1 MATSFKLH
9 ICDADGIFFD
19 GDAESVVVP
28 SSDGLVG
35 IMARHR
41 NEVFSVEPGPFKYK
55 TPDGVEHHA
64 FVSSGMMRIEDGDVL
79 LLVEDAERPED
90 IDEDLARR
98 EEEAAR
104 EAMLQKQSARDH
116 IMAEAALHRA
126 INRQKVKRTF
136 K

>member
-1 MATSFKLH
+1 
-9 ICDADGIFFD
+9 
-19 GDAESVVVP
+19 
-28 SSDGLVG
+28 
-35 IMARHR
+35 MARHR
-41 NEVFSVEPGPFKYK
+41 NEVFSVEPGPLKYK